1 MIYVAS
7 LQGKSVVHD
16 FRLQYAMK
24 DLSDLKLLR
33 ARLKEKH
40 NLTFDEHSSA
50 RASSSSYF
58 VFDNI
63 GDDRDIKL
71 IVERVSFI

>member
-7 LQGKSVVHD
+7 LQGKSVFHD
-16 FRLQYAMK
+16 FSIQCAMK

-33 ARLKEKH
+33 ARLKEEY
-40 NLTFDEHSSA
+40 NLTFDEYSSA
-50 RASSSSYF
+50 RTSSSSYL

-63 GDDRDIKL
+63 GDDRDVKL

>member
-7 LQGKSVVHD
+7 LQGKSVFHD
-16 FRLQYAMK
+16 FSIQCVMK

-33 ARLKEKH
+33 AKLKEK
-40 NLTFDEHSSA
+40 NLTFDEYSSA
-50 RASSSSYF
+50 RGSSSDYL

-63 GDDRDIKL
+63 GDDRDVKL
-71 IVERVSFI
+71 VVEKTYFV

>member
-7 LQGKSVVHD
+7 LQGKDVFHD
-16 FRLQYAMK
+16 FSIQCVMK

-33 ARLKEKH
+33 AKLKEKH
-40 NLTFDEHSSA
+40 LTFDEHSSA
-50 RASSSSYF
+50 RGGSSSYL

-63 GDDRDIKL
+63 GDDRDVKL
-71 IVERVSFI
+71 VVEKTYFV

>member
-7 LQGKSVVHD
+7 LQGKSVFHD
-16 FRLQYAMK
+16 FSIQCAMK
-24 DLSDLKLLR
+24 DLSDIKLLR
-33 ARLKEKH
+33 ARLKEEH

-50 RASSSSYF
+50 RASSSSYL

-63 GDDRDIKL
+63 GDDRDVKL
-71 IVERVSFI
+71 VVEKTYFV

>member
-7 LQGKSVVHD
+7 LQGKSVFHD
-16 FRLQYAMK
+16 FSIQCAMK
-24 DLSDLKLLR
+24 DLSDLEFLR
-33 ARLKEKH
+33 TRLKEKH
-40 NLTFDEHSSA
+40 SLTFDEHSSA
-50 RASSSSYF
+50 RASSSSYL

-71 IVERVSFI
+71 VVEKTYFV

>member
-7 LQGKSVVHD
+7 LQGKSVFHD
-16 FRLQYAMK
+16 FSIQCVMK
-24 DLSDLKLLR
+24 NLSDLNLLS

-50 RASSSSYF
+50 RASSSSYL

-63 GDDRDIKL
+63 GDDRDVKL
-71 IVERVSFI
+71 IIEKTYFV

>member
-7 LQGKSVVHD
+7 LQGKSVFHD
-16 FRLQYAMK
+16 FSIQCVMK

-33 ARLKEKH
+33 AKLKEK

-50 RASSSSYF
+50 RGGSSSYL

-63 GDDRDIKL
+63 GDDRDVKL
-71 IVERVSFI
+71 VVEKVYFV

>member
-7 LQGKSVVHD
+7 LQGKSVFHN
-16 FRLQYAMK
+16 FSIQCAMK

-40 NLTFDEHSSA
+40 SLTFDEHSSA
-50 RASSSSYF
+50 RASSSSYL

-63 GDDRDIKL
+63 GDDRDVKL
-71 IVERVSFI
+71 VVEKTYFV

>member
-7 LQGKSVVHD
+7 LQGKNVFHGFSIQ
-16 FRLQYAMK
+16 RAMK
-24 DLSDLKLLR
+24 DLSDLEFLR
-33 ARLKEKH
+33 ARLKEEY
-40 NLTFDEHSSA
+40 NLTFDEYSSA
-50 RASSSSYF
+50 RTSSSSYL

-63 GDDRDIKL
+63 GDDRDVKL

>member
-7 LQGKSVVHD
+7 LQGESVFHG
-16 FRLQYAMK
+16 FSIQCAMK
-24 DLSDLKLLR
+24 DLSDLELLR
-33 ARLKEKH
+33 ARLKEEH

-50 RASSSSYF
+50 RGSSSSYL

-63 GDDRDIKL
+63 GDDRDVKL
-71 IVERVSFI
+71 VVEKTYFV

>member
-7 LQGKSVVHD
+7 LQGKSVFHD
-16 FRLQYAMK
+16 FSIQCTMK

-33 ARLKEKH
+33 ARLKEK

-50 RASSSSYF
+50 RGSSSSYL

-63 GDDRDIKL
+63 GDDRDVKL
-71 IVERVSFI
+71 VVEKTYFV

>member
-7 LQGKSVVHD
+7 LQGKSVFHD
-16 FRLQYAMK
+16 FSIQCAMK
-24 DLSDLKLLR
+24 DLSNLELLR
-33 ARLKEKH
+33 ARLKEEH

-50 RASSSSYF
+50 RASSSSYL

-63 GDDRDIKL
+63 GDDRDVKL
-71 IVERVSFI
+71 VVEKTYFV

>member
-7 LQGKSVVHD
+7 LQGKSVFHD
-16 FRLQYAMK
+16 FSIQCAMK

-40 NLTFDEHSSA
+40 NLTFDEHSSV
-50 RASSSSYF
+50 RASSSSYL

-63 GDDRDIKL
+63 GDDRNVKL
-71 IVERVSFI
+71 VVEKTYFV

>member
-7 LQGKSVVHD
+7 LQGKSVFHD
-16 FRLQYAMK
+16 FSIQCVMK
-24 DLSDLKLLR
+24 DLSDLELLR
-33 ARLKEKH
+33 IRLKDEH

-63 GDDRDIKL
+63 GDDRDVKL
-71 IVERVSFI
+71 IVEKTYFV

>member
-7 LQGKSVVHD
+7 LQGKSVFHD
-16 FRLQYAMK
+16 FSIQCVMK

-33 ARLKEKH
+33 AKLKEK
-40 NLTFDEHSSA
+40 NLIFDEHSSA
-50 RASSSSYF
+50 RGGSSSYL

-71 IVERVSFI
+71 VVEKTYFV

>member
-7 LQGKSVVHD
+7 LQGKSVFHD
-16 FRLQYAMK
+16 FSIQCAMK

-33 ARLKEKH
+33 ARLKEEY

-50 RASSSSYF
+50 RTSSSSYL

-63 GDDRDIKL
+63 GDDRDVKL

>member
-7 LQGKSVVHD
+7 LQGKSVFHG
-16 FRLQYAMK
+16 FSIQCAMK
-24 DLSDLKLLR
+24 DLSDLEFLR
-33 ARLKEKH
+33 ARLKEEH

-50 RASSSSYF
+50 RASSSSYL

-63 GDDRDIKL
+63 GDDRDVKL
-71 IVERVSFI
+71 VVEKTYFV

>member
-7 LQGKSVVHD
+7 LQGKSVFHD
-16 FRLQYAMK
+16 FSIQCAMK

-33 ARLKEKH
+33 ARLKEK

-50 RASSSSYF
+50 RCSSSSYL

-63 GDDRDIKL
+63 GDDRDVKL

>member
-1 MIYVAS
+1 MIYVVS
-7 LQGKSVVHD
+7 LQGKSVFHD
-16 FRLQYAMK
+16 FSIQCAMK

-50 RASSSSYF
+50 RASSSSYL

-63 GDDRDIKL
+63 GDDRDVKL
-71 IVERVSFI
+71 VVEKTYFV

>member
-7 LQGKSVVHD
+7 LQGKSVFHD
-16 FRLQYAMK
+16 FSIQCAMK
-24 DLSDLKLLR
+24 DLSDLDLLR
-33 ARLKEKH
+33 ARLKEEY

-50 RASSSSYF
+50 RCSSSSYL

-63 GDDRDIKL
+63 GDSRHVKL
-71 IVERVSFI
+71 VVEKTYFV

>member
-7 LQGKSVVHD
+7 LQGKSVFHD
-16 FRLQYAMK
+16 FSIQCVMK
-24 DLSDLKLLR
+24 DLSDLELLR
-33 ARLKEKH
+33 IRLKDEH
-40 NLTFDEHSSA
+40 DLIFDEHSSA
-50 RASSSSYF
+50 RANSSSYL

-63 GDDRDIKL
+63 GDDRDVKL

>member
-7 LQGKSVVHD
+7 LQGKSVFHG
-16 FRLQYAMK
+16 FSIQRAMK
-24 DLSDLKLLR
+24 DLSDLEFLR
-33 ARLKEKH
+33 ARLKEEH

-63 GDDRDIKL
+63 GDDRDVKL

>member
-7 LQGKSVVHD
+7 LQGKNVFHGFSI
-16 FRLQYAMK
+16 QCAMK
-24 DLSDLKLLR
+24 DLSNLELLR
-33 ARLKEKH
+33 ARLKEEH

-50 RASSSSYF
+50 RTSSSSYL